1 MPAHLSISSASSG
14 DSTPERI
21 DMAKDRVRCVPTMSW
36 VLVTDL
42 VLAIVVPAIPALSEV
57 EIATLVATHL
67 RRYSQVMVW
76 DV

>member
-1 MPAHLSISSASSG
+1 
-14 DSTPERI
+14 
-21 DMAKDRVRCVPTMSW
+21 MAKDRVRCVPTMSW